1 MKSIHRTLVLVSVLL
16 VSVALAGCTGTS
28 GSLPNSNVFKPT
40 PLHSNS
46 NGMLYIY
53 RPEASTPGVA
63 KPLRFSYPEVIVD
76 DRSVGVIEY
85 NSYVSVELKPGQHKI
100 RLTGLTEKAKDWE
113 TRDINQVVT
122 IAAGESTFRRFKVEF
137 DLDNMNLFQ
146 PKSQYK
152 IFLTPVNAGDA
163 IYEIR
168 YTKPMK

>member
-1 MKSIHRTLVLVSVLL
+1 MGNIRQIL
-16 VSVALAGCTGTS
+16 VSVAVLCAGLAGCAGNDNA
-28 GSLPNSNVFKPT
+28 LPNTNVFRPT
-40 PLHSNS
+40 PLQSSS

-63 KPLRFSYPEVIVD
+63 KPLRFSYPEVLVD

-85 NSYVSVELKPGQHKI
+85 NRYLSVELPPGQHKI

-113 TRDINQVVT
+113 TRDIYQVVT
-122 IAAGESTFRRFKVEF
+122 ITPGDSTFRRFKIEF

-146 PKSQYK
+146 PKSQYR
-152 IFLTPVNAGDA
+152 IFLTPVDANDA

-168 YTKPMK
+168 YTRPMK